1 MATPRTGFVLVTACG
16 VVAAVV
22 GCAAPREGGPVVA
35 SGVAGPRLSGAQTP
49 LPPEASALSGAPV
62 PPGVSRAVPSGASVP
77 VPPGA
82 PVHSG
87 PSADIPP
94 GAAAPARSG
103 VSSAGSISA
112 GAAQPNPAWCG
123 PQQVDVSGEV
133 MSAAATHR
141 GVRLTFTL
149 AADAQPC
156 ALSGYP
162 GVDTGDGGPLLH
174 AERQLRGYMGGLPPG
189 SDDLP
194 TVVLQP
200 GTVAHAIVEGSA
212 VDAAGH
218 GCPTYTD
225 LLVTPPNST
234 DTHTVTVPITSCTL
248 AVHPVT
254 E

>member
-1 MATPRTGFVLVTACG
+1 MTACG
-16 VVAAVV
+16 VAAAVV

-35 SGVAGPRLSGAQTP
+35 PSVAGPRP
-49 LPPEASALSGAPV
+49 SGAPA
-62 PPGVSRAVPSGASVP
+62 PPGGSRAVPSGASVP
-77 VPPGA
+77 VL
-82 PVHSG
+82 SG
-87 PSADIPP
+87 PTADAPP
-94 GAAAPARSG
+94 DTAAAARSG
-103 VSSAGSISA
+103 VTSGGSGSTA
-112 GAAQPNPAWCG
+112 GAAQPNPDWCG
-123 PQQVDVSGEV
+123 PRQVDVSGEV

-149 AADAQPC
+149 AAGAPPC

-189 SDDLP
+189 NDDPP

-234 DTHTVTVPITSCTL
+234 DTRTVTVPISSCAL